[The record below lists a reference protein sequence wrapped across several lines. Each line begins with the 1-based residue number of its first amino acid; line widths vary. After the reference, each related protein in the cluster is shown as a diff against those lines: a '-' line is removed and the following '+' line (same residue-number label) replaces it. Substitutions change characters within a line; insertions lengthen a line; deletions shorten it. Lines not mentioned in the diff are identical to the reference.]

1 MEWKQILIEDVVFL
15 LHEVQND
22 GSYDYDQVAFGYWL
36 ANCVGGHGDC
46 DDDVI
51 DFDLVTDIAW
61 SLDDDNIGGPAFG
74 TDPVGVGATSF
85 IETPGNDKD
94 RIDNDSDG
102 ETGGPIILESMIV
115 GEILGNG
122 IDDNGNALID
132 ENLSHVPVG
141 DQLGVGY
148 ADRIDNNG
156 NGEAGSPL
164 EDFQPHR
171 CHCYRYGQR
180 SLLLADHQQVRGSGS
195 HQSGHYHYHRFH
207 SLKSLQQSWTP
218 E

>member
-1 MEWKQILIEDVVFL
+1 MGVV
-15 LHEVQND
+15 
-22 GSYDYDQVAFGYWL
+22 
-36 ANCVGGHGDC
+36 
-46 DDDVI
+46 
-51 DFDLVTDIAW
+51 
-61 SLDDDNIGGPAFG
+61 
-74 TDPVGVGATSF
+74 ATSF

-102 ETGGPIILESMIV
+102 ETGGPVIQESMIV

-122 IDDNGNALID
+122 IDDNGNALVD

-164 EDFQPHR
+164 VSQDMIDAALSQQWNIWPNPNDELQNGVMHILSLDDSDLEAGYADGIDNNADPDDPYALEYPIGLGAMLTLH
-171 CHCYRYGQR
+171 
-180 SLLLADHQQVRGSGS
+180 LLL
-195 HQSGHYHYHRFH
+195 
-207 SLKSLQQSWTP
+207 KK
-218 E
+218 